1 MEMTSSVMRFAL
13 ATYFMKRGGSSHLSS
28 SPGVLSSLNSPSY
41 EPTSDFSGD
50 EEESEDVDPDFSD
63 VVSTHVSNLM
73 QLLAEKRFQE
83 WSSGIVELRDYA
95 ADNEL
100 LGSLVA
106 VLMTMIRRQEHDA
119 ESIVQVIEHMCF
131 EKGAEPSPVFDQL
144 IELLFEALGHCC
156 ANKDTTV
163 AIWLLRAIDG
173 VSHGL
178 RQSHEQLYGDSQR
191 SVYTLEQAATKLIR
205 ECLAGTGS

>member
-119 ESIVQVIEHMCF
+119 ESIVQ
-131 EKGAEPSPVFDQL
+131 GAEPSPVFDQL